1 MAGQWAGLSDEASD
15 PAGPMRYLVHR
26 NSRSHIDGIA
36 NYRLPWSPH
45 VEDVGTLVVEAFQ
58 AASPDAYRA
67 MWMLLADFDLTRKV
81 VAPARPADEPLRW
94 MLRNPRAMRIT
105 GQSDNL
111 WLRILDLPRALETR
125 SYESAV
131 DLTIAITADAMCPH
145 NIGVWRLCASSAGT
159 TCSRVDTAPDLT
171 MDVQSLASLY
181 LGGMSASVLASAG
194 RIRPLRENAVAV
206 LARAFRTDPEPFNS
220 FGF

>member
-1 MAGQWAGLSDEASD
+1 
-15 PAGPMRYLVHR
+15 
-26 NSRSHIDGIA
+26 
-36 NYRLPWSPH
+36 
-45 VEDVGTLVVEAFQ
+45 VG
-58 AASPDAYRA
+58 
-67 MWMLLADFDLTRKV
+67 
-81 VAPARPADEPLRW
+81 
-94 MLRNPRAMRIT
+94 
-105 GQSDNL
+105 
-111 WLRILDLPRALETR
+111 
-125 SYESAV
+125 
-131 DLTIAITADAMCPH
+131 LTIAITADAMCPH
-145 NIGVWRLCASSAGT
+145 NTGVWRLCTSPAGI